1 MDIDQMEKKGET
13 RMAERVN
20 KRYYWLQL
28 SEGFFRD
35 KKIKKLRKIAGGD
48 TYTIIYLK
56 LMLATM
62 NTSGILTYEGV
73 EDSLAEEVALE
84 LDEDEENVQV
94 TLNYLI
100 HKGLMQEINTG
111 EFLLPQVPECIGS
124 ETASTRR
131 SRLSRENQKTLQC
144 NTKTLQ
150 CNTNATPCNETAT
163 ERREEN
169 IREDIDIDIENIRE
183 DEDIEKKREIELEES
198 KKEREQNSP
207 APASK
212 KPEKHIHGEYKHVR
226 LTDEEL
232 QKLESEFGAIET
244 QEAITYLDEYIE
256 MKGAKY
262 KSHYLALRKW
272 VFDAVK
278 ETKQRKERNQNA
290 GSTKSQKLAQE
301 LEDDYQMLA
310 QWANT

>member
-1 MDIDQMEKKGET
+1 MEKKGET

-62 NTSGILTYEGV
+62 NTNGILTYEGI
-73 EDSLAEEVALE
+73 EDSFAEEVALE

-94 TLNYLI
+94 TLNYLL
-100 HKGLMQEINTG
+100 HKGLMQEIDAG

-131 SRLSRENQKTLQC
+131 SRLSRENQKALQC

-150 CNTNATPCNETAT
+150 CNTSATSCNTSAT

-169 IREDIDIDIENIRE
+169 IRED
-183 DEDIEKKREIELEES
+183 EDIEKERETELEES
-198 KKEREQNSP
+198 KEEREQNSP

-212 KPEKHIHGEYKHVR
+212 KQEKHIHGEYKHVR

-290 GSTKSQKLAQE
+290 GSTKSQKLAQD

-310 QWANT
+310 NWANT

>member
-1 MDIDQMEKKGET
+1 
-13 RMAERVN
+13 MA
-20 KRYYWLQL
+20 
-28 SEGFFRD
+28 
-35 KKIKKLRKIAGGD
+35 
-48 TYTIIYLK
+48 
-56 LMLATM
+56 
-62 NTSGILTYEGV
+62 
-73 EDSLAEEVALE
+73 
-84 LDEDEENVQV
+84 
-94 TLNYLI
+94 
-100 HKGLMQEINTG
+100 
-111 EFLLPQVPECIGS
+111 
-124 ETASTRR
+124 TA
-131 SRLSRENQKTLQC
+131 
-144 NTKTLQ
+144 TKT
-150 CNTNATPCNETAT
+150 
-163 ERREEN
+163 
-169 IREDIDIDIENIRE
+169 
-183 DEDIEKKREIELEES
+183 KK
-198 KKEREQNSP
+198 KKEKP

-232 QKLESEFGAIET
+232 QKLETEFGAVET

>member
-1 MDIDQMEKKGET
+1 
-13 RMAERVN
+13 MAERVN

-62 NTSGILTYEGV
+62 NTNGVLTYEGV

-131 SRLSRENQKTLQC
+131 SRLSRENQKALQC

-150 CNTNATPCNETAT
+150 CNTLATPCNETAT
-163 ERREEN
+163 ERREDKEK
-169 IREDIDIDIENIRE
+169 IRE
-183 DEDIEKKREIELEES
+183 DEEIKRESETESEES
-198 KKEREQNSP
+198 KEEREPKSP

-232 QKLESEFGAIET
+232 QKLETEFGAIET

>member
-28 SEGFFRD
+28 NEGFFRD

-62 NTSGILTYEGV
+62 NTNGVLTYEGV
-73 EDSLAEEVALE
+73 EDSLAEEVALD

-150 CNTNATPCNETAT
+150 CNTPATPCNETAT
-163 ERREEN
+163 ERRE
-169 IREDIDIDIENIRE
+169 DIEKIRE
-183 DEDIEKKREIELEES
+183 DEEIEKETETESEES
-198 KKEREQNSP
+198 KEEREPKPTAP
-207 APASK
+207 APK

-232 QKLESEFGAIET
+232 QKLETEFGAIET

-310 QWANT
+310 QWANTNT

>member
-1 MDIDQMEKKGET
+1 MEKKGET

-62 NTSGILTYEGV
+62 NTNGILTYEGI
-73 EDSLAEEVALE
+73 EDSFAEEVALE

-94 TLNYLI
+94 TLNYLL
-100 HKGLMQEINTG
+100 HKGLMQEIDAG
-111 EFLLPQVPECIGS
+111 EFLLTQVPECIGS

-131 SRLSRENQKTLQC
+131 SRLSRENQKVLQC

-150 CNTNATPCNETAT
+150 CNTSATSCNTSAT

-169 IREDIDIDIENIRE
+169 IREDIDIENIRE
-183 DEDIEKKREIELEES
+183 DEDIEKERETELEES
-198 KKEREQNSP
+198 KEEREQNSP

-226 LTDEEL
+226 LTDKEHEKLINDFGTEL
-232 QKLESEFGAIET
+232 VDKAIQILDEAIEV
-244 QEAITYLDEYIE
+244 
-256 MKGAKY
+256 KGYKY
-262 KSHYLALRKW
+262 KNHNLVLRKW
-272 VFDAVK
+272 PIDEARKELGSGVRRNDGEVK
-278 ETKQRKERNQNA
+278 EALGDWVKHAK
-290 GSTKSQKLAQE
+290 
-301 LEDDYQMLA
+301 
-310 QWANT
+310 NTDTDLSKVFR

>member
-1 MDIDQMEKKGET
+1 
-13 RMAERVN
+13 MADTT
-20 KRYYWLQL
+20 KYFYMKLK
-28 SEGFFRD
+28 EGFFED
-35 KKIKKLRKIAGGD
+35 DTIKMIEAQKDGYLYSNILLKMYLKSLKEGG
-48 TYTIIYLK
+48 K
-56 LMLATM
+56 LMLNGCIPYDANMIATV
-62 NTSGILTYEGV
+62 TGHQVGTV
-73 EDSLAEEVALE
+73 EKALK
-84 LDEDEENVQV
+84 L
-94 TLNYLI
+94 
-100 HKGLMQEINTG
+100 
-111 EFLLPQVPECIGS
+111 F
-124 ETASTRR
+124 
-131 SRLSRENQKTLQC
+131 KTLGLIDVLSSGAIYMLNIQ
-144 NTKTLQ
+144 NFIGKSSDEADRKRKYRNKINAEKQGLLEDKQ
-150 CNTNATPCNETAT
+150 DISPDILGTNVGQMSDK
-163 ERREEN
+163 RDREL
-169 IREDIDIDIENIRE
+169 
-183 DEDIEKKREIELEES
+183 EIELELDKELELKTETETES
-198 KKEREQNSP
+198 ESESETETHKQT

>member
-1 MDIDQMEKKGET
+1 
-13 RMAERVN
+13 MAERVN

-62 NTSGILTYEGV
+62 NTNGVLTYEGV

-100 HKGLMQEINTG
+100 HKGLMQEIDTG

-131 SRLSRENQKTLQC
+131 SRLSRENQKSLQC

-150 CNTNATPCNETAT
+150 CNTLATPCNETAT
-163 ERREEN
+163 ERRE
-169 IREDIDIDIENIRE
+169 DIEKIRE
-183 DEDIEKKREIELEES
+183 DEEIKTETESESEES
-198 KKEREQNSP
+198 KEEREPKSP

-212 KPEKHIHGEYKHVR
+212 KTEKHIYGEYKHVR

-232 QKLESEFGAIET
+232 QKLETEFGAIET